1 MKFKLIGAHFFI
13 NRGILNCIMRTFIFL
28 FCATMFGFTSNNALS
43 QNTKISINEDKLVTV
58 DEVFKII
65 KEQSNEYM
73 FIYPQ
78 KLFKSFPKIQLK
90 KGTIKIDRLLNL
102 ALSGGAV
109 DVVITNNNTILIK
122 ENRAEIIRE
131 QQVSGKVTDTDGV
144 PIPGANILIKG
155 TSLGT
160 TSDFEGNYVIKVP
173 NENNVLIFSSLGYL
187 KKEVRIN
194 NQRIINVTLKAD
206 VNELDEV
213 VISTGI
219 FKRKKDTY
227 TGSAVTVT
235 KEELKRVGNGNVFQ
249 AIRNLDPS
257 MAIFDNLEMGS
268 NPNALPEI
276 QIRGASTFPANDSE
290 INSNLKGNYLKN
302 PNQPLFILNGFESSI
317 EQILDLDLNFIESVT
332 ILKDA
337 ASKAIYGSRAA
348 NGVVVIETQKLG
360 TEEARIT
367 YNSSADIQMPDL
379 SSYNLANSFE
389 KIEAERIDGMYIPS
403 FNDADEYV
411 RLQQLY
417 NFRLKLAKEG
427 LDTDW
432 LSKPLQLGV
441 GQRHSISVE
450 LGSDALRMQ
459 GSLSYN
465 DVQGV
470 MKGSSRKVL
479 NGNLT
484 TYYRVKKLSFTNRL
498 TITNTKT
505 QESPYGTF
513 SEYARMNPYWRAKN
527 LDGSIPYYSEIAP
540 DGTKY
545 TNPLY
550 NSTLNT
556 KDESSYL
563 NLINNFYLEWR
574 IDPTLR
580 ATTRIG
586 IDVKRNDADKYLPS
600 DHTSFESFNYGDDLL
615 RKGSYRVN
623 NGQSSRLSGDFNLL
637 FNKKINKSTYFA
649 NVGFNV
655 NESKFKEIIHNVEGF
670 PSGRDNIIFGRDYAL
685 GSKPTGVEG
694 VSRDLGFLAV
704 GSYVWD
710 DRFLSDVTLR
720 TNASSQFGKDNRW
733 ATFWSLGLGWNIHN
747 EKFFKDITS
756 IDLLR
761 IRGSLG
767 STGNQNFNSN
777 ASVST
782 YSYYLESLYQG
793 YNGSYLN
800 GLANNGLQWES
811 KFDYNVGFDTKIKGL
826 SLNVDYY
833 QGITENLIA
842 NVTLPYSTGFNSVNE
857 NLGKVKNSG
866 FEVKANLLAWSNT
879 DGFLSINAGLQTNK
893 NQIVE
898 LSDALESYNEATK
911 LRAANRG
918 NSKPVLLY
926 EDGQSLN
933 AIWAVPSLG
942 IDPATGNELY
952 VDKDG
957 NTTFEWNADDMIV
970 AGHSDPSFRGTVG
983 VNAEYKGFGLGVTG
997 RYLGG
1002 GQLYNQTLVDRVENV
1017 DMNYNVDRRVLT
1029 GRWLEPGQMALYKRL
1044 GDYSQR
1050 IEGTSS
1056 FQSFPEK
1063 TRATTRFV
1071 QDRNEFNIAA
1081 INAYYDFN
1089 KKLLEDL
1096 GLDRLRLSFNMNEV
1110 AQFSSIKIER
1120 GTSFPF
1126 SRTMSFAVS
1135 ATF

>member
-1 MKFKLIGAHFFI
+1 MKLKLIGTRFLI
-13 NRGILNCIMRTFIFL
+13 DRGILKCIMRTFIFL

-43 QNTKISINEDKLVTV
+43 QNAKISIKEDKVVTV

-65 KEQSNEYM
+65 MEQSNEYM

-78 KLFKSFPKIQLK
+78 KLFKSFPKIELK
-90 KGTIKIDRLLNL
+90 KGTIKVDKLLNL

-109 DVVITNNNTILIK
+109 DVVITSNNTILIK
-122 ENRAEIIRE
+122 EKSANEKQQ
-131 QQVSGKVTDTDGV
+131 QQVSGKITDIEGS
-144 PIPGANILIKG
+144 PIPGVNILIKG
-155 TSLGT
+155 TNLGT
-160 TSDFEGNYVIKVP
+160 SSDFEGNYVLKVP
-173 NENNVLIFSSLGYL
+173 NENNVLVFSSLGFL

-194 NQRIINVTLKAD
+194 KQRIINVTLKTD
-206 VNELDEV
+206 VNELDEI

-235 KEELKRVGNGNVFQ
+235 KDELKKVGNANLFQ
-249 AIRNLDPS
+249 AIRNIDPS
-257 MAIFDNLEMGS
+257 IAIFDNFEAGS

-276 QIRGASTFPANDSE
+276 QIRGASTFPADNSE
-290 INSNLKGNYLKN
+290 INGSLKGNYLKN

-317 EQILDLDLNFIESVT
+317 EQILDLDINFIQSVT

-348 NGVVVIETQKLG
+348 NGVIVIETQKLG
-360 TEEARIT
+360 SAEARIT

-403 FNDADEYV
+403 LNDADEYV

-427 LDTDW
+427 LNTDW
-432 LSKPLQLGV
+432 MSKPLQLGV

-484 TYYRVKKLSFTNRL
+484 TFYRVKKLSFTNRL

-505 QESPYGTF
+505 QESPYGEF
-513 SEYARMNPYWRAKN
+513 SEYALMNPYWRAKN

-540 DGTKY
+540 DGTRY

-556 KDESSYL
+556 KDDASYL
-563 NLINNFYLEWR
+563 NFINNFYLEWR

-586 IDVKRNDADKYLPS
+586 IDVKRNNADKYLPS
-600 DHTSFESFNYGDDLL
+600 DHTSFENFSYGDNLL

-685 GSKPTGVEG
+685 GSKPSGIEG
-694 VSRDLGFLAV
+694 ISRDLGFLAV

-710 DRFLSDVTLR
+710 DRFLSDVTIR

-747 EKFFKDITS
+747 EKLFKDIVS
-756 IDLLR
+756 LEQLR
-761 IRGSLG
+761 VRGSLG

-777 ASVST
+777 ASVAT

-800 GLANNGLQWES
+800 GLANDGLQWES
-811 KFDYNVGFDTKIKGL
+811 KFDYNIGFDTKIKGL
-826 SLNVDYY
+826 SLKFDYY
-833 QGITENLIA
+833 QSITENLIT
-842 NVTLPYSTGFNSVNE
+842 NITLPYSTGFNSVNE

-866 FEVKANLLAWSNT
+866 FEINANLLAWSNA

-911 LRAANRG
+911 LRAADRG
-918 NSKPVLLY
+918 NSEPVLLY
-926 EDGQSLN
+926 EDGRSLN

-952 VDKDG
+952 MDKEG
-957 NTTFEWNADDMIV
+957 NTTFEWSAEDMIV
-970 AGHSDPSFRGTVG
+970 AGNSNPSFRGTVG

-1089 KKLLEDL
+1089 KKSLEGL

-1126 SRTMSFAVS
+1126 SRTMSFAIS